1 MNEDKLVTELEEMH
15 RKLAVYINELI
26 EKDFQK
32 LISILYRLDVSEE
45 KLKALLIN
53 NTGEDAGNIIAHL
66 IIERQLQKIKSR
78 QHFSK
83 RDDNINDEDAW

>member
-1 MNEDKLVTELEEMH
+1 MNEDKLVTELEELH

-26 EKDFQK
+26 ERDFQK

-45 KLKALLIN
+45 KLKTLLAN
-53 NTGEDAGNIIAHL
+53 NSDIDAGNIIAHL

-78 QHFSK
+78 QQFSK
-83 RDDNINDEDAW
+83 RDNNINEEDAW